1 MSTTVFYIGVGSVLF
16 AIGFTGLV
24 LRRSSLQRLLAV
36 NVMSVGV
43 FMWLI
48 AVAYEPGRSD
58 SVPHALVLTGI
69 VVAVSATAFALAL
82 LVRLE
87 KTKQRRSR
95 PETTSQ

>member
-1 MSTTVFYIGVGSVLF
+1 MTVVMFYMGLGLTLFVLGF
-16 AIGFTGLV
+16 AGLV
-24 LRRSSLQRLLAV
+24 LRRAPVQRLLAV

-48 AVAYEPGRSD
+48 AVAYGPVVSD

-82 LVRLE
+82 LVRIG
-87 KTKQRRSR
+87 KASR
-95 PETTSQ
+95 PDDSPEDGSP